1 MMPDRTRPA
10 RLELVARE
18 PRAEASTARTVESAP
33 AFRGYKPKRVPPSRW
48 ELAEQ
53 PAGVD
58 GRPRYVL
65 RNRATDR
72 YLLLGEVERVA
83 WGLMDGGHGMADIA
97 GAVFVRVGPFD
108 AALLQRF
115 LSQLRSAGLLTVPW
129 PERLR
134 EAAGRLPGTGSG
146 RLVLA
151 LLRGVGACN
160 PRLRDVDGWL
170 GRLYAAGAWVFTTRL
185 AVAAGLGLAAA
196 GAAVHA
202 RSLAAGTR
210 MGDALWARPGLTV
223 FLLCLAAIPSIA
235 LHELGHAPACKGYG
249 RRVREFG
256 FTLQHGFVPSFYAD
270 VTDIFMA
277 SRRARIMVS
286 LAGPL
291 VNLVLG
297 GLLLL
302 TANLAHGYAR
312 AVLVLAGA
320 LQYASVA
327 VNLYP
332 FTFMALDGYHV
343 LADSLGLP
351 ALKASAC
358 RFVRAEL
365 VPRLRAGAALRPQ
378 EWIYVGYVVLSGASL
393 AALSG
398 ALGGMVV
405 RGFGG

>member
-1 MMPDRTRPA
+1 MMTNRTKPA
-10 RLELVARE
+10 RLELIARE

-33 AFRGYKPKRVPPSRW
+33 VFRGYKPKRVPPSQW

-53 PAGVD
+53 PGGID
-58 GRPRYVL
+58 RRPRYVL

-72 YLLLGEVERVA
+72 YLLLGEVERLA
-83 WGLMDGGHGMADIA
+83 WDLMEGGHSIVDIA
-97 GAVFVRVGPFD
+97 GAVFVRFGAFD
-108 AALLQRF
+108 AAALQRF
-115 LSQLRSAGLLTVPW
+115 LAHLRSAGLLIVPW

-134 EAAGRLPGTGSG
+134 EAAERLQGTWYA

-151 LLRGVGACN
+151 LLRGLGACN

-170 GRLYAAGAWVFTTRL
+170 GRFYAAGAWVFTTRL
-185 AVAAGLGLAAA
+185 AVVAALALAAA
-196 GAAVHA
+196 GAAVYA
-202 RSLAAGTR
+202 RDLAPGSR
-210 MGDALWARPGLTV
+210 MGGALWARPGLTA

-235 LHELGHAPACKGYG
+235 LHELGHALACKSYG

-277 SRRARIMVS
+277 SRRARITVS

-291 VNLVLG
+291 VNLILG
-297 GLLLL
+297 ALLLL
-302 TANLAHGYAR
+302 TAGLAHGYAR
-312 AVLVLAGA
+312 SFLVLAGV

-327 VNLYP
+327 INLYP

-351 ALKASAC
+351 TLKASAC
-358 RFVRAEL
+358 RFVRAEF
-365 VPRLRAGAALRPQ
+365 VGRLRAGAAVRPH
-378 EWIYVGYVVLSGASL
+378 EWIYVGYVALSGVSL
-393 AALSG
+393 AVLSG
-398 ALGGMVV
+398 ALGGVVV